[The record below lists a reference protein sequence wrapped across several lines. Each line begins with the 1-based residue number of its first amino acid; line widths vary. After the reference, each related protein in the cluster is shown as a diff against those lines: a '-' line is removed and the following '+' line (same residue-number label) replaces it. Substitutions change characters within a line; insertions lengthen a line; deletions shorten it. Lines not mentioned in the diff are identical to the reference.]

1 MAFLHSW
8 TIYDTNENYTMDLW
22 WNNFRTKTESG
33 KMKTIRSMN
42 NIKNVYFQ
50 QQYNKMTF

>member
-22 WNNFRTKTESG
+22 WNNFKDKDE
-33 KMKTIRSMN
+33 IR
-42 NIKNVYFQ
+42 KNE
-50 QQYNKMTF
+50 NHS